1 MPDMDAEMLAE
12 LGCVVYVAEGYSDTW
27 GSSPGETVTFR
38 RDLFR

>member
-27 GSSPGETVTFR
+27 GRSRGR
-38 RDLFR
+38 R